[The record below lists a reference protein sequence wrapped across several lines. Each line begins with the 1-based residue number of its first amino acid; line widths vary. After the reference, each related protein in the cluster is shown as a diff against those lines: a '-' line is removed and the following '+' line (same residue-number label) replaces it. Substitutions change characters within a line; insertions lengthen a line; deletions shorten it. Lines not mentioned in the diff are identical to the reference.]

1 MKKGEGDGYIIKH
14 SVYCTMCKFLE
25 NTLYYYIHIYLLKNK
40 MTMKVTVHM
49 CKVWK
54 SQIFWTSFN
63 SNSFLLKIHAV
74 QYVFD
79 VAKKKL
85 CLEASKHT
93 V

>member
-49 CKVWK
+49 CKV
-54 SQIFWTSFN
+54 
-63 SNSFLLKIHAV
+63 
-74 QYVFD
+74 
-79 VAKKKL
+79 
-85 CLEASKHT
+85 
-93 V
+93 

>member
-1 MKKGEGDGYIIKH
+1 
-14 SVYCTMCKFLE
+14 MCMYLE
-25 NTLYYYIHIYLLKNK
+25 NKLYYFIQSYLLKNK
-40 MTMKVTVHM
+40 MTTVVTVHM

-63 SNSFLLKIHAV
+63 SNSFLLKMHAV

-85 CLEASKHT
+85 CLEASKHIYK
-93 V
+93 